1 LINRLFSCKE
11 NKKVRNTNSKTINV
25 KVYNVSM
32 GLLNTNY
39 NSNNMKKSFS
49 SNKKN
54 SNNFFKQKIDN
65 PINKVFIGMGK
76 EEAKTIENIFNL

>member
-1 LINRLFSCKE
+1 
-11 NKKVRNTNSKTINV
+11 
-25 KVYNVSM
+25 M

-65 PINKVFIGMGK
+65 PINKFLNVWEK
-76 EEAKTIENIFNL
+76 KKLKQ